1 MTFSDIREIETLDNR
16 KSKLR
21 ERTNMDIFELVD
33 NEKFFNP
40 LSSQNRRIYYE
51 CIISLIERSRE
62 VPVLYDSD
70 ARNCVAIYLKN
81 SKYVFQ
87 DEQGG
92 EQEQQAPERSASAI
106 MAYLRECGW
115 VTPREIGRNGENVA
129 NVSVSCRRI
138 IEFFRKMC
146 EKGNE
151 GALSNHIFSMYEI
164 LKASFEE
171 DSARAE
177 RPYST
182 ILKPLTDHVE
192 ELKNELLDLKDSIAN
207 IMRMVMEL
215 QDANSVGK
223 FLMKDEL
230 LDKFF
235 NDYFFIKNNGLIPSQ
250 LSFIRNKLRVIEQGQ
265 IFEKMVEECAAVQ
278 QLERGEAREKV
289 GAVLAGLSYFLSVEY
304 EENMELIDTRINTYY
319 NLANI
324 RMMLVMGNG
333 VNMESLLDGF
343 LNALKGMDNEERQQ
357 ALNKAA
363 ECIRIS
369 SQKYIGRKSYE
380 RRKRRERDHSDIG
393 LPLCD
398 ISQEEKEQLTQAVMS
413 GTKNRFSIEC
423 TRRFLD
429 ERMAGRKE
437 LELREQRVADREE
450 AMLFAASVMYSGIEE
465 FPYTVELKEDYV
477 ETDIARMTN
486 MKIKKR

>member
-1 MTFSDIREIETLDNR
+1 
-16 KSKLR
+16 
-21 ERTNMDIFELVD
+21 MDIFDLVD

-40 LSSQNRRIYYE
+40 LSSQNRKIYYE
-51 CIISLIERSRE
+51 CIVALIEKSKE
-62 VPVLYDSD
+62 VPILYDSD

-81 SKYVFQ
+81 SKYVFR
-87 DEQGG
+87 DEYGTE
-92 EQEQQAPERSASAI
+92 EQEQQAPDRSASAI

-129 NVSVSCRRI
+129 NVSASCRRI
-138 IEFFRKMC
+138 IEFFRKIC

-177 RPYST
+177 RPYSN
-182 ILKPLTDHVE
+182 ILKPLMDNVA
-192 ELKNELLDLKDSIAN
+192 ELKNELLDLKDNIAN
-207 IMRMVMEL
+207 IMRIVMEF

-250 LSFIRNKLRVIEQGQ
+250 LSFIKNKLRVIEQGQ
-265 IFEKMVEECAAVQ
+265 IFEKMVMECAVSQ
-278 QLERGEAREKV
+278 QLGEAQAREKV
-289 GAVLAGLSYFLSVEY
+289 QAALAGLQYFLSVDY

-319 NLANI
+319 NLANTRI
-324 RMMLVMGNG
+324 MLVMSNG

-343 LNALKGMDNEERQQ
+343 LSTLKSMENVERQQ
-357 ALNKAA
+357 ALKKIG
-363 ECIRIS
+363 ECMRIC
-369 SQKYIGRKSYE
+369 SQKYISRQSYE
-380 RRKRRERDHSDIG
+380 RRKRRERDTSGIG

-398 ISQEEKEQLTQAVMS
+398 ISQKEKELRTREIMS
-413 GTKNRFSIEC
+413 GTKNRFSIER
-423 TRRFLD
+423 TQRFLE
-429 ERMAGRKE
+429 ERMTGKKE
-437 LELREQRVADREE
+437 LELKEQSVADREE

-465 FPYTVELKEDYV
+465 FPYVVELKEDFV
-477 ETDIARMTN
+477 ETDIARITN
-486 MKIKKR
+486 MKIRKR